1 VSGLPLRAGR
11 AVHKIAL
18 MELLLGSHVREA
30 GRRVGRLAGFELE
43 VHPTAPAAS
52 GTPASA
58 DPRIRRIIFSPDGEL
73 GPHAMTRP
81 LAAIT
86 SVHDDGEVDL
96 RTDVEIAPM
105 PAVRDVILL
114 SRATRIR
121 RAGRYLGR
129 LSGIAVAPAERK
141 LVSVFGRLHWWSR
154 RFTLAAPEV
163 DCSTPGEIRGGGT
176 RAA

>member
-1 VSGLPLRAGR
+1 
-11 AVHKIAL
+11 

-43 VHPTAPAAS
+43 PV
-52 GTPASA
+52 
-58 DPRIRRIIFSPDGEL
+58 DLRIRRIIFSPDGEL
-73 GPHAMTRP
+73 GPQAMTRP
-81 LAAIT
+81 LAAVT

-96 RTDVEIAPM
+96 HADVEIAPM
-105 PAVRDVILL
+105 PAVRDIILL

-121 RAGRYLGR
+121 RANRQVGR
-129 LSGIAVAPAERK
+129 LSGVDVNPDDRK
-141 LVSVFGRLHWWSR
+141 VMSVFGRPHWWSR
-154 RFTLAAPEV
+154 RFTLPASDL